1 MKGQLGRRREKG
13 KRVTALKELAAD
25 LSQAWSDI
33 EVDWYGGE
41 KEKVRLLSGVHVW
54 YSSGEKP
61 LLIRW
66 VLVTDP
72 DTDEAEAFFS
82 TDVKLAPEQ
91 IINWFVLRWNVEV
104 TFEETLAHLGMKR
117 SDNGQIKQ
125 LPGPLQV

>member
-1 MKGQLGRRREKG
+1 MVAK
-13 KRVTALKELAAD
+13 
-25 LSQAWSDI
+25 
-33 EVDWYGGE
+33 